1 MATLRDFFP
10 KKFLISHCPTLELP
24 PIATKKKR
32 KRKKKL
38 VGTLKLHKFLWEGF
52 VIRVLTGV
60 FFKKRGQMPTS
71 FSFT

>member
-10 KKFLISHCPTLELP
+10 KKFLISHCPTLVLP
-24 PIATKKKR
+24 AIATKKK
-32 KRKKKL
+32 KKKKKKKKEL

-60 FFKKRGQMPTS
+60 FF
-71 FSFT
+71 F